1 MLQKQPNAAKMEP
14 NAAQPVPRG
23 KVPIPGM
30 SNQEMLAFLSASPK
44 QRVSQED
51 GIRQK
56 LTEKF
61 GVDFSGLKITRNAAL
76 ADIHERAYT
85 KGNEIH
91 LAPDVNPVSM
101 EGQEILTHEAVHVIQ
116 QGTRSLSGG
125 MLHDS
130 LMEAQA
136 NDIARGAGH
145 IDVSG
150 FSMPTADNAPVQGFL
165 GFIFNRFRSNANKK
179 NMENEKE
186 MLMQQARELRER
198 NDQDTAGYYD
208 LKFNREMGKL
218 LAKYG
223 LGGTAVLD
231 PVKHPELFK
240 KEAGTEDGGFHTTIK
255 GNKQIVYASQLSR
268 ELESLPREKHARK
281 TGALKLYGIS
291 QKELDGLFR
300 LKTDAYRSFIERTVH
315 GANAA
320 ANMDWT
326 NMSDSEFIKNFPLL
340 RALSRLNVA
349 ANQGSARVGADEKL
363 AKDPKNKALIGGLDD
378 TSVLLGELMSYGPIR
393 LEKNCWCFRRGDC
406 P

>member
-1 MLQKQPNAAKMEP
+1 MREYAAKKQPNAAKMEP

-165 GFIFNRFRSNANKK
+165 GFIFNRFRSNANKWESAIMRSVLSFK
-179 NMENEKE
+179 TSTDCFAASIGFVKVRPFI
-186 MLMQQARELRER
+186 LSGCVLCVVS
-198 NDQDTAGYYD
+198 GV
-208 LKFNREMGKL
+208 
-218 LAKYG
+218 AKPIMP
-223 LGGTAVLD
+223 TFRPAVSMM
-231 PVKHPELFK
+231 
-240 KEAGTEDGGFHTTIK
+240 T
-255 GNKQIVYASQLSR
+255 YASNRL
-268 ELESLPREKHARK
+268 LP
-281 TGALKLYGIS
+281 S
-291 QKELDGLFR
+291 
-300 LKTDAYRSFIERTVH
+300 SFLTF
-315 GANAA
+315 A
-320 ANMDWT
+320 ANMGKFV
-326 NMSDSEFIKNFPLL
+326 NSFS
-340 RALSRLNVA
+340 S
-349 ANQGSARVGADEKL
+349 
-363 AKDPKNKALIGGLDD
+363 
-378 TSVLLGELMSYGPIR
+378 TSL
-393 LEKNCWCFRRGDC
+393 
-406 P
+406 